1 MGEGSAAD
9 TAVELTDVQA
19 KDIERGDPNP
29 ISPVSP
35 SSTFAPPQRLPRRET
50 HDSVCHGYPRLAHWV
65 GREPSF
71 AIFRRFATLN
81 AKNIL
86 YLQAEIAYLELELD
100 ELERLNSDDCGSL
113 QTHLQGLLSAPEG
126 SSGHKQMQ
134 KMLEIRGKLKEY
146 NHMLL
151 EHTKLYRLPEPNP
164 SDFAELRTHLD
175 NHSPDGSAWLK
186 VPEDVW
192 ELDEDSS
199 TIHHDLVALS
209 QRNVST
215 DHFTSWV
222 IDWLVVHYAKL
233 RYRFSRK
240 KDGDFTEIDDRK
252 INRAVGT
259 FTTIFGS
266 LLPTASVFALYY
278 IHDTIWRLTFIM
290 LFSCFFSTCLAV
302 FTDARR
308 IEIFAG
314 AVALASVQVVFISTT
329 EGGSYVEPKS

>member
-113 QTHLQGLLSAPEG
+113 QTHLQGLLNAPEG

-146 NHMLL
+146 SWCPW
-151 EHTKLYRLPEPNP
+151 E
-164 SDFAELRTHLD
+164 
-175 NHSPDGSAWLK
+175 SPTRRGPLADGSCQTTCCWSI
-186 VPEDVW
+186 PSSI
-192 ELDEDSS
+192 DSLSRIHLTSRSCEHIS
-199 TIHHDLVALS
+199 TITHRTGVP
-209 QRNVST
+209 
-215 DHFTSWV
+215 
-222 IDWLVVHYAKL
+222 
-233 RYRFSRK
+233 
-240 KDGDFTEIDDRK
+240 G
-252 INRAVGT
+252 
-259 FTTIFGS
+259 
-266 LLPTASVFALYY
+266 
-278 IHDTIWRLTFIM
+278 
-290 LFSCFFSTCLAV
+290 
-302 FTDARR
+302 
-308 IEIFAG
+308 
-314 AVALASVQVVFISTT
+314 
-329 EGGSYVEPKS
+329 